1 MRLRTAC
8 TTAALAVGLLLSAM
22 LPAAA
27 STTDGVVVAGDVW
40 LDLDSDGT
48 RDDADPGRVGVAVS
62 LRTSATILDATVTDS
77 DGTWRFAN
85 VAPGSYTVV
94 VSPPID
100 HRITAG
106 EQTVTVEVGLVD
118 ILTGPS
124 LGLGTPVASGPDVT
138 VTVRAD
144 EASSSDTVFGWM
156 IDVYNLGDSA
166 ADGPISVRIVL
177 DGAHAA
183 TSASGT
189 GWTCDASDV
198 IVTCATGSTLLP
210 AEQLPR
216 IQLLSKIDGEVGA
229 SARMSGTV
237 RILGAF
243 DGAPLNDEASAEQTV
258 GTALAAPDT
267 DGDGTADLSDTGVSA
282 LALILLALLA
292 LAAGAATVRA
302 TRAA

>member
-8 TTAALAVGLLLSAM
+8 TTSALAVGLLLSVM

-40 LDLDSDGT
+40 LDLDSDAT
-48 RDDADPGRVGVAVS
+48 RDASDPGRGGVFVA
-62 LRTSATILDATVTDS
+62 LRTSAAILDVTVTDS
-77 DGTWRFAN
+77 DGAWRFTN
-85 VAPGSYTVV
+85 VAPGSYTLV

-100 HRITAG
+100 YGITAG
-106 EQTVTVEVGLVD
+106 EQTITIEVGLTD

-124 LGLGTPVASGPDVT
+124 LGLGTPVASGPDVA
-138 VTVRAD
+138 VSVGAD
-144 EASSSDTVFGWM
+144 EASSSDAVFGWM
-156 IDVYNLGDSA
+156 IDVYNLGNSA
-166 ADGPISVRIVL
+166 TDGPISVRIVL

-189 GWTCDASDV
+189 GWSCDVSDV
-198 IVTCATGSTLLP
+198 IVTCATGSMLLA

-216 IQLLSKIDGEVGA
+216 IQLLSAIDGDVGA
-229 SARMSGTV
+229 LASLSGTV
-237 RILGAF
+237 RILGSF
-243 DGAPLNDEASAEQTV
+243 DAAPLNDEASAEQTV

-267 DGDGTADLSDTGVSA
+267 DGDGAPDLSDTGVPA
-282 LALILLALLA
+282 LALVLLALLA
-292 LAAGAATVRA
+292 LAAGAATLRA

>member
-1 MRLRTAC
+1 MRLRIAC
-8 TTAALAVGLLLSAM
+8 TTTAATVGILLSAM

-27 STTDGVVVAGDVW
+27 ATTDGVVLAGDVW
-40 LDLDSDGT
+40 LDLDNDGT
-48 RDDADPGRVGVAVS
+48 RDAADPGRAGVAVS

-77 DGTWRFAN
+77 DGAWRFAN

-106 EQTVTVEVGLVD
+106 EQTVTVEVGFAD

-124 LGLGTPVASGPDVT
+124 LGLGSPVASGPDVA
-138 VTVRAD
+138 VTVGAD

-198 IVTCATGSTLLP
+198 IVTCATGSTLLA

-216 IQLLSKIDGEVGA
+216 IQLLSTINGEVGTL
-229 SARMSGTV
+229 ARMSGTV
-237 RILGAF
+237 RIVGVF
-243 DGAPLNDEASAEQTV
+243 DAAPLNDEASAEQAV

-267 DGDGTADLSDTGVSA
+267 DGDGAADLSDTGVPA
-282 LALILLALLA
+282 LALALLALLA
-292 LAAGAATVRA
+292 LAAGAATL
-302 TRAA
+302 RAARAA